1 MEHVEEEELRVKHQ
15 ITLSTP
21 NMIMIFL
28 HHGREKEYI
37 HKQTNKY

>member
-37 HKQTNKY
+37 HKQTNKH